1 MDGALLVWRGGGGRL
16 CVAPKGSQSEEGT
29 TNRAS
34 VAQRVF
40 GPLVL
45 ALGGSQR
52 TGYLVVRGS
61 FTFFPALGGKGGG
74 KSHENDFGAQ
84 R

>member
-16 CVAPKGSQSEEGT
+16 CVAPNGSQSEEGT
-29 TNRAS
+29 INWAL

-45 ALGGSQR
+45 DLGGSQCA
-52 TGYLVVRGS
+52 G
-61 FTFFPALGGKGGG
+61 
-74 KSHENDFGAQ
+74 
-84 R
+84 